1 MKLDIKELRCLS
13 SLVKKQLDEGTA
25 KLRQLDEDSD
35 EHMELANDLMVLD
48 VLKSKLAEEQLK
60 LGGNS

>member
-13 SLVKKQLDEGTA
+13 LLVKKQLDEGTA

-35 EHMELANDLMVLD
+35 EHMELANDLMLFD

>member
-25 KLRQLDEDSD
+25 KLRLLDEDSD
-35 EHMELANDLMVLD
+35 EHMELANDLMLLD

>member
-35 EHMELANDLMVLD
+35 EHMELANDLMLLD

>member
-25 KLRQLDEDSD
+25 KLRLLDEDSD
-35 EHMELANDLMVLD
+35 EHMELANDLMLLD

-60 LGGNS
+60 LAGNS

>member
-13 SLVKKQLDEGTA
+13 WLVKKQLDEGTA
-25 KLRQLDEDSD
+25 KLKQLDEDSD
-35 EHMELANDLMVLD
+35 EHMELANDLMLLD

>member
-25 KLRQLDEDSD
+25 KLRLLDEDSD
-35 EHMELANDLMVLD
+35 ERMELANDLMLLD

>member
-25 KLRQLDEDSD
+25 KLRQFDEDSD
-35 EHMELANDLMVLD
+35 EYMELANDLMLLD

>member
-13 SLVKKQLDEGTA
+13 LLVKKQLDEGTA

-35 EHMELANDLMVLD
+35 EHMELANDLMLLD